1 MAQFL
6 ASLNE
11 ASVRAVRQQENAVV
25 LSFSHFLPR
34 SSLFEG
40 AGGCRSLG
48 KVMGDARLE
57 DQIQR
62 LCSSVHVFGHS
73 HIDVDC
79 VLDGVR
85 YVQHALGHPEDGV
98 SEAYQPVVVWDAYY
112 SLV

>member
-1 MAQFL
+1 ML
-6 ASLNE
+6 KLS
-11 ASVRAVRQQENAVV
+11 ENAVV

-62 LCSSVHVFGHS
+62 LSSSVHVFGHS

-98 SEAYQPVVVWDAYY
+98 SEAYQPVVVWDAY
-112 SLV
+112 